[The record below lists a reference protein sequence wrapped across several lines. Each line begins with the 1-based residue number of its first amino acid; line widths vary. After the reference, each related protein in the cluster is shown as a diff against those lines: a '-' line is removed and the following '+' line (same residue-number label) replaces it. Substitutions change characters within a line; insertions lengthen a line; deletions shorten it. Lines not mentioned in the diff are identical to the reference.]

1 MRVGPF
7 CLSQEVVAE
16 MCQTRLRRIDV
27 LHAVIAVGVLGA
39 AMGVWS
45 WSENQRPPNQAI
57 GGIVGALI
65 AASVFFVGNG
75 IKGWSDWRERDEQRK
90 EKRDKLATLITSEL
104 HNLMIGH
111 LDVLKELKAHIAVL
125 AQGQTT
131 MGGYA
136 PRSTFPRSV
145 SVIDQFGDS
154 WWLLKNDEIAAI
166 TALRQN
172 LSITK
177 DAFAER
183 RSFTVLEAER
193 LAGAVQSDLGQL
205 SEVFEKIAP
214 DHELREA
221 EKTPERATVLLR
233 RLSQERLR

>member
-1 MRVGPF
+1 MAPTAAGEASRV
-7 CLSQEVVAE
+7 
-16 MCQTRLRRIDV
+16 I
-27 LHAVIAVGVLGA
+27 
-39 AMGVWS
+39 
-45 WSENQRPPNQAI
+45 
-57 GGIVGALI
+57 
-65 AASVFFVGNG
+65 
-75 IKGWSDWRERDEQRK
+75 
-90 EKRDKLATLITSEL
+90 
-104 HNLMIGH
+104 
-111 LDVLKELKAHIAVL
+111 
-125 AQGQTT
+125 
-131 MGGYA
+131 
-136 PRSTFPRSV
+136 
-145 SVIDQFGDS
+145 

-205 SEVFEKIAP
+205 SEVFEMIAP